1 MDSLNL
7 KAIVAPIVGIMGAVL
22 IMVIGSIFSG
32 VVLTQFAASGASTL
46 APSFSGAKATNDLMP
61 TLYYLILIII
71 SLSLLIGGVLVGRNA
86 GK

>member
-1 MDSLNL
+1 MNL

-32 VVLTQFAASGASTL
+32 VVLTQFASSGASTL

-86 GK
+86 SRS

>member
-32 VVLTQFAASGASTL
+32 VVLTQFASSGASTL

-71 SLSLLIGGVLVGRNA
+71 SLSLLIGGVIIGR
-86 GK
+86 KSS